1 MISNCST
8 VDLAQTQLNMEVIY
22 GDTDSI
28 MINTNSTDLKHV
40 KELGQQVKKECNKLY
55 KTLELELDGVF
66 KSMLLLKK
74 KKYAAIVVE
83 EDSQG
88 NVTYSKETKGLDLVR
103 RDWCRLSKTL
113 GQYVLDQVLS
123 GESKDEVITK
133 IHLKLDEIANQV
145 RKKEVPIEEF
155 VVNKGLNKNIKDY
168 PDAKSMPHLQVAL
181 AMLKAGKPVNTGD
194 HIPYV
199 ICIDNNLE
207 VFTPHVPADCLL
219 HFLTPFSLSLCCL

>member
-1 MISNCST
+1 
-8 VDLAQTQLNMEVIY
+8 LAQTQLNMEVIY

-28 MINTNSTDLKHV
+28 MINTNSTDLSHV
-40 KELGQQVKKECNKLY
+40 KELGYQVKREVNKLY

-74 KKYAAIVVE
+74 KKYAALVVE
-83 EDSQG
+83 EGKDG
-88 NVTYSKETKGLDLVR
+88 TVTYVKETKGLDLVR

-123 GESKDEVITK
+123 GESKEIVITN
-133 IHLKLDEIANQV
+133 IHERLDLIAKQV
-145 RKKEVPIEEF
+145 RNKEIPIEEF
-155 VVNKGLNKNIKDY
+155 VVTKGLNKNIKDY

-181 AMLKAGKPVNTGD
+181 AMMKEGKPVNTGD

-199 ICIDNNLE
+199 ICVDNTLE
-207 VFTPHVPADCLL
+207 VRPSVCI
-219 HFLTPFSLSLCCL
+219 